1 MCFLA
6 SSRRASRTWEEGM
19 SRGEEEE
26 VRRVVSVLENSVGRG
41 GKGLVLL
48 RWVERGRGGGNTD
61 GGVDALL
68 DLS

>member
-1 MCFLA
+1 
-6 SSRRASRTWEEGM
+6 M